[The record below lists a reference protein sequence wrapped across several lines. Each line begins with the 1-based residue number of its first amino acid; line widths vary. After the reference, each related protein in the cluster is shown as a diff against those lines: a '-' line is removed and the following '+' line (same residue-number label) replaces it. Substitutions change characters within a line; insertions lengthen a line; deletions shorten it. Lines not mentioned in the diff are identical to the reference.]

1 MTNTAKMIGLN
12 DGGDMRLVRYTA
24 YFTLVMYVV
33 MAVLHY
39 KSVAL
44 MFLLTSATLA
54 GVMIS
59 HDLKRK
65 DKR

>member
-1 MTNTAKMIGLN
+1 VTNTAKMIGLN
-12 DGGDMRLVRYTA
+12 GGGDMRLVRYTA

-65 DKR
+65 DKK